1 MEKKVKHRA
10 ALQFTADFSGL
21 KGVNIMERQFPIE
34 PFLVFTEF
42 LMDRPVFGPHP
53 HAGIS
58 VMTYMLPESKGS
70 FINRDSQGD
79 FSTIEPGG
87 LHITQAG
94 SGIHHDEFPKIT
106 GQVTHGFQIWINH
119 TERNRM
125 VAPKAMHAKP
135 DEIPVVKTD
144 GYRVRVLHGAFEGTP
159 AIHKMMTDVVLLH
172 VYLHANQK
180 IIMPAN
186 EMAFVYGLTGEGISD
201 GESVHGQVLL
211 NYDVSGDTVV
221 IQSRTGLE
229 FIFASGTPTHE
240 PLVYGGPFVMT
251 TNQQMQDIHLRYA
264 TGLMGE
270 LRPYQMP

>member
-1 MEKKVKHRA
+1 
-10 ALQFTADFSGL
+10 
-21 KGVNIMERQFPIE
+21 
-34 PFLVFTEF
+34 
-42 LMDRPVFGPHP
+42 
-53 HAGIS
+53 
-58 VMTYMLPESKGS
+58 MLPESKGS